1 MPITSLLVDFLGYDD
16 YDHFVV
22 SVRLIGNIM
31 SSTNSEYVQN
41 FYKNGLL
48 ESLVIG
54 WQKYQHPEVDKECS
68 WILGNIVASNNLLMT
83 KAVISNPFFNQ
94 KFQEILQH
102 VFNNQHLD
110 SKSHASYV
118 SGCREIMVLIKN
130 VVRCYSLDIS
140 YLLITNLNLLPNL
153 LPFIDPE
160 RLYF

>member
-1 MPITSLLVDFLGYDD
+1 M
-16 YDHFVV
+16 
-22 SVRLIGNIM
+22 
-31 SSTNSEYVQN
+31 TN
-41 FYKNGLL
+41 
-48 ESLVIG
+48 
-54 WQKYQHPEVDKECS
+54 
-68 WILGNIVASNNLLMT
+68 
-83 KAVISNPFFNQ
+83 AVISNPFFNQ

-110 SKSHASYV
+110 SKSHGSYV